1 MTAETKKSVRV
12 VLVSPYTLVPFFC
25 ARSSSAM
32 RDDGPMEPCEFTFT
46 CVVSGTVGQERSL
59 LGGSRK
65 IACLSWYRIG
75 NVCVYDGP

>member
-1 MTAETKKSVRV
+1 
-12 VLVSPYTLVPFFC
+12 
-25 ARSSSAM
+25 M

-46 CVVSGTVGQERSL
+46 CVVSGTVGQQRSL